1 MSCLE
6 KNVQPELP
14 QNGDEKELLEKFD
27 KYLSVSDTTDKLIH
41 TGTEQNA
48 VTFFDVH
55 QQITTNKQPT
65 DLVQVTN
72 N

>member
-41 TGTEQNA
+41 TGTEQNWSGD
-48 VTFFDVH
+48 FDK
-55 QQITTNKQPT
+55 NWKMKMLRGPT
-65 DLVQVTN
+65 DGDATDS
-72 N
+72 